1 MFDRNKF
8 RGKVVSEGLTIADVA
23 GQLNINPTTL
33 HRKISGE
40 SEFTR
45 KEIQQLRSIL
55 NMSAEE
61 IDAIFFADELA

>member
-23 GQLNINPTTL
+23 GRLNINPTTL

-45 KEIQQLRSIL
+45 KEIQQLRAIL